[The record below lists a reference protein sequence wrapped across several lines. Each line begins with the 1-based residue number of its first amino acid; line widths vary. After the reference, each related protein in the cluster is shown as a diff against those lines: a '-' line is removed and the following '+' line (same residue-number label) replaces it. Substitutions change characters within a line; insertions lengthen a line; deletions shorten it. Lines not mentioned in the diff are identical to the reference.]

1 MDISE
6 IDIEKVIKALELP
19 EGYSVFQLGVG
30 YQYEFAHKKVYFSAP
45 YPELGAKMWE
55 AIRYEMQEVLCVD
68 SNPKSWVQELT
79 EGDLRDL
86 VIGVLTAITSRY
98 DITLGIAVPAASL
111 IIKNRIA
118 KLCSL
123 KLSKPKRSVNELLQ
137 DMKNK
142 FGR

>member
-1 MDISE
+1 
-6 IDIEKVIKALELP
+6 
-19 EGYSVFQLGVG
+19 
-30 YQYEFAHKKVYFSAP
+30 
-45 YPELGAKMWE
+45 MWE

-123 KLSKPKRSVNELLQ
+123 KLSKPKQSVNELLQ